1 MLPAAAAAYLRMS
14 QACEELHLSK
24 GELSE
29 LHGLSEIP
37 KDSELLLAALC
48 RLLSRRGTHPSTLLW
63 SSSRSEGVVVAA
75 PGVALH
81 CLQPFLS
88 MVWARRMMMEDIDSF
103 LCSADVLSST
113 SPPFRDL
120 SCTIRCRRV

>member
-1 MLPAAAAAYLRMS
+1 MTIPAIRTRSLLQALTSQAWIRTMLPAAAAAYLRMS

-63 SSSRSEGVVVAA
+63 SSSRSEGIVVAV

-81 CLQPFLS
+81 FFAAIPFNGFGYLG
-88 MVWARRMMMEDIDSF
+88 
-103 LCSADVLSST
+103 
-113 SPPFRDL
+113 
-120 SCTIRCRRV
+120 